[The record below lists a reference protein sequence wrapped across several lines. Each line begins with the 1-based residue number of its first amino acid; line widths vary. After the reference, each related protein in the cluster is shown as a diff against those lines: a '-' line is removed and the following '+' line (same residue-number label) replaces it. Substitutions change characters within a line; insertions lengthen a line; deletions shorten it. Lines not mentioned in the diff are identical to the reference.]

1 ANKMRASFTLARA
14 PARDATDRRS
24 ISLELS
30 LASLFPSQPGAL
42 RGGSAAIF
50 ARSAKARVVGPSFKI
65 RSPGKQSWCACI
77 HFSRID
83 CGHDVDPRCRGPLR
97 FPVGL
102 DFSWSGCALVFL

>member
-1 ANKMRASFTLARA
+1 MGASFTLARA

-30 LASLFPSQPGAL
+30 LASFFPSHPGAL

-50 ARSAKARVVGPSFKI
+50 ARFAKARVVGSGFKI

-77 HFSRID
+77 RFSRID
-83 CGHDVDPRCRGPLR
+83 CGHDVDPTCWGLLR
-97 FPVGL
+97 FSGALDLSLFDRGL
-102 DFSWSGCALVFL
+102 GFDWF